1 VHAVAVG
8 NLGPRASTEVVW
20 AKAGKTAKAAA
31 NNHNF
36 IIIIIIIIR
45 VVAKTNIACIFQ
57 CSALKL

>member
-1 VHAVAVG
+1 VHAVAIG

-31 NNHNF
+31 NNHN
-36 IIIIIIIIR
+36 IIIIR

>member
-31 NNHNF
+31 NNHN

>member
-31 NNHNF
+31 NNHN
-36 IIIIIIIIR
+36 IIIIIIIR

>member
-8 NLGPRASTEVVW
+8 NLGPQASTEVVW

-31 NNHNF
+31 NNHN
-36 IIIIIIIIR
+36 IIIIR
-45 VVAKTNIACIFQ
+45 VVAKTDIACIFQ

>member
-31 NNHNF
+31 NNHH
-36 IIIIIIIIR
+36 IGSLIIIIR

>member
-31 NNHNF
+31 NNHN
-36 IIIIIIIIR
+36 IIIIIIM

-57 CSALKL
+57 CSGLKL

>member
-1 VHAVAVG
+1 MYAVAVG

-31 NNHNF
+31 NNHN

>member
-1 VHAVAVG
+1 VHAVAIG

-31 NNHNF
+31 NNHN
-36 IIIIIIIIR
+36 IIIIIR